1 MLVGSDDAIWEGDID
16 MLDALFAIP
25 FVLIFAGL
33 AFATWKSAPSAVR
46 KDLTQLL
53 DPEQVSLDLDQG
65 LLLEAD
71 LIRYRRV
78 STLVGST
85 LCCLAIAVQ
94 FTTDADMLGLV
105 LVFSAFVIGRA
116 LTQAVQTALVRRRSA
131 GELRLARLVD
141 RGLERY
147 LPHRALVMQ
156 WGFVGAVLATAL
168 SLILIGIAH
177 GFTPDLVGAMLSST
191 SGTIALLAIVSE
203 QRQLTR
209 SRTPSTDPDGF
220 LLHDLRIGIGVWDA
234 HTDVGAVTLFA
245 LLMAFTP
252 LVSNPI
258 LLLMAAVPVVA
269 VIWWCSG
276 TREAAVWHFRRS
288 EQVPA

>member
-1 MLVGSDDAIWEGDID
+1 MSGVFL
-16 MLDALFAIP
+16 AIP
-25 FVLIFAGL
+25 FTLIFAGL
-33 AFATWKSAPSAVR
+33 AFATWKSAPAAVR

-53 DPEQVSLDLDQG
+53 DAEQMSFDLDQG
-65 LLLEAD
+65 LRLESD
-71 LIRYRRV
+71 LVRYRRV
-78 STLVGST
+78 SALVGSIV
-85 LCCLAIAVQ
+85 CCLAAAVH
-94 FTTDADMLGLV
+94 FSIEPDTLGPV

-116 LTQAVQTALVRRRSA
+116 LTQAVQTALVRQRSA
-131 GELRLARLVD
+131 GELRSARLVD
-141 RGLERY
+141 RGLDRY

-156 WGFVGAVLATAL
+156 WCFVGSVLVAVVSVL
-168 SLILIGIAH
+168 LIGIAR
-177 GFTPDLVGAMLSST
+177 GFTSDLVGA
-191 SGTIALLAIVSE
+191 TIASTIGGITLLAIVSE

-252 LVSNPI
+252 LVSNPF